1 MRAERT
7 ITWFLWEKIRKVSHV
22 LPARGEPWINME
34 NPLKEMLRGMTK
46 LMGLIW

>member
-7 ITWFLWEKIRKVSHV
+7 ITWVFVGKDTEGIPRFASQ
-22 LPARGEPWINME
+22 RGTLDKYGK
-34 NPLKEMLRGMTK
+34 PLKEMLRGMTK